1 MRLFI
6 FKQNFFQDS
15 SCVLG
20 LFVLVRS
27 AIFRGTLVT
36 VLAGVISRVIVSR
49 EAYTFQDSPFVLNVH
64 KKTGGGMSTGIEAL
78 ITKAKASDNGP
89 L

>member
-1 MRLFI
+1 M
-6 FKQNFFQDS
+6 
-15 SCVLG
+15 
-20 LFVLVRS
+20 
-27 AIFRGTLVT
+27 
-36 VLAGVISRVIVSR
+36 
-49 EAYTFQDSPFVLNVH
+49 NVH